1 MRTRQKIILSI
12 LLHSNRKPSQT
23 QLMKWLFLLK
33 QESLFKNDPAF
44 YDFLPYKFGPFSF
57 EVYRDI
63 NFLTNSS
70 YLKKGELSVSP
81 ELLPEILKFE
91 NSLSIMIRQSIKS
104 HLDSY
109 GGVSTRNL
117 VETVYRRY
125 PWFASRNK
133 QLSVPK
139 RIDAPLAVYTIG
151 YQGKSIDLF
160 LDDLLKCGIKALI
173 DIRSSPI
180 SRKYGFSKIGL
191 TRLTEKVE
199 IKYFHFPELGV
210 QRILRKQLGTLDE
223 ARNLLD
229 YYEQVILPNNMDSCQ
244 QISNLVENEPSALMC
259 FEKDAQWCHR
269 NRLANLLSRT
279 TRLDIIHL

>member
-33 QESLFKNDPAF
+33 QESLLKNDPAF
-44 YDFLPYKFGPFSF
+44 YDFLPYNFGPFSF

-63 NFLTNSS
+63 NFLSNCS
-70 YLKKGELSVSP
+70 YLEKGELSVSP
-81 ELLPEILKFE
+81 ELLPEILKIE

-104 HLDSY
+104 HLESY
-109 GGVSTRNL
+109 GGISTRNL

-125 PWFASRNK
+125 PWFASRSK
-133 QLSVPK
+133 QLSVPQ
-139 RIDAPLAVYTIG
+139 RINAPLAVYTIG

-160 LDDLLKCGIKALI
+160 LDDLLKGGIKALI

-180 SRKYGFSKIGL
+180 SRKYGFSKKRL
-191 TRLTEKVE
+191 SRLTEKVD

-210 QRILRKQLGTLDE
+210 QRVLRKHLGTLDE

-229 YYEQVILPNNMDSCQ
+229 YYEQVILPSQLKSCQ
-244 QISNLVENEPSALMC
+244 QVCILIENEPSALMC
-259 FEKDAQWCHR
+259 FEKDALWCHR
-269 NRLANLLSRT
+269 DRLANWLSRI